1 MRSVV
6 VVKKKRGRE
15 KRRDLKC
22 KMCYCVIRYCRG
34 LQKFDKHCEITDK
47 PRILIDRIDKPQQR
61 PRGFVKSNWKCK
73 GPTCRDGHVQLHA
86 AVVAGL
92 VEVVQVLAR
101 YRMRRGETGP
111 GLLGPPL
118 AFGVRLSPHSLSWVN

>member
-1 MRSVV
+1 MQNVLMRSV
-6 VVKKKRGRE
+6 K
-15 KRRDLKC
+15 
-22 KMCYCVIRYCRG
+22 IQS

-73 GPTCRDGHVQLHA
+73 GPTCQDGHVQLSA
-86 AVVAGL
+86 AVMAGS

-101 YRMRRGETGP
+101 LPDAPRGNRSGPFGTAP
-111 GLLGPPL
+111 GLWSPEC
-118 AFGVRLSPHSLSWVN
+118 SPHSLSWVN